1 MAKILV
7 AEDDK
12 DIRNLLVDI
21 LDDVGYEAPEAK
33 NGADAV
39 EQIQSSQP
47 DLLLLDL
54 MMPVM
59 DGFEVLNRL
68 RDNPETSDMPVVIL
82 SAVPSRKG
90 ELRAWRLGVR
100 HYIPKPFASERVHLS
115 VKIALREADE
125 AQTEAAL
132 AAGQTGVIQPAQI
145 TENQSA
151 TESSGA
157 AVDSSFIRTSHRA
170 LNELLGGGIVPG
182 SLVLIEGDTKSGK
195 SVISQNLVFD
205 ALQKGMGVQYF
216 TTGGSSKRLVKRM
229 HSIGLD
235 VSGHVREDR
244 LVVSEMTRPK
254 LQKSSWEINPGKI
267 LQSLMSE
274 MEDLP
279 SELDIIVLDDLTDQ
293 LDFASSVDADEFIT
307 DCRNLADNGK
317 TVILTTQSHSPEGE
331 KRDPTEEASDL
342 RMELEL
348 IKIVGTEGTLL
359 KLLKSSTVEIREDSQ
374 IAFKVAK
381 KVGIERL
388 DLTRTRN

>member
-244 LVVSEMTRPK
+244 LVVSEMTQPK

>member
-21 LDDVGYEAPEAK
+21 LDDVGYEASEAK

-68 RDNPETSDMPVVIL
+68 RDNPETRDMPVVIL

-244 LVVSEMTRPK
+244 LVVSEMTQPK

-317 TVILTTQSHSPEGE
+317 TVILTTQSHSLEGE

>member
-21 LDDVGYEAPEAK
+21 LDDVGYEASEAK

-68 RDNPETSDMPVVIL
+68 RDNPETRDMPVVIL

-244 LVVSEMTRPK
+244 LVVSEMTQPK

>member
-7 AEDDK
+7 AEDGK
-12 DIRNLLVDI
+12 DIRNLPVDI
-21 LDDVGYEAPEAK
+21 LDDVGYEASEAK

-68 RDNPETSDMPVVIL
+68 RDNPETRDMPVVIL

-244 LVVSEMTRPK
+244 LVVSEMTQPK

>member
-68 RDNPETSDMPVVIL
+68 RDNPETRDMPVVIL

-244 LVVSEMTRPK
+244 LVVSEMTQPK

>member
-21 LDDVGYEAPEAK
+21 LDDVGYEASEAK

-68 RDNPETSDMPVVIL
+68 RDNPETRDMPVVIL

-151 TESSGA
+151 IESSGA

-244 LVVSEMTRPK
+244 LVVSEMTQPK

>member
-151 TESSGA
+151 IESSGA

-244 LVVSEMTRPK
+244 LVVSEMTQPK

-317 TVILTTQSHSPEGE
+317 TVILTTQSHSLEGE

>member
-68 RDNPETSDMPVVIL
+68 RDNPETRDMPVVIL

-151 TESSGA
+151 IESSGA

-244 LVVSEMTRPK
+244 LVVSEMTQPK

-317 TVILTTQSHSPEGE
+317 TVILTTQSHSLEGE

>member
-7 AEDDK
+7 AEDGK
-12 DIRNLLVDI
+12 DIRNLPVDI

-244 LVVSEMTRPK
+244 LVVSEMTQPK
-254 LQKSSWEINPGKI
+254 LQKSS
-267 LQSLMSE
+267 
-274 MEDLP
+274 
-279 SELDIIVLDDLTDQ
+279 
-293 LDFASSVDADEFIT
+293 
-307 DCRNLADNGK
+307 
-317 TVILTTQSHSPEGE
+317 
-331 KRDPTEEASDL
+331 
-342 RMELEL
+342 
-348 IKIVGTEGTLL
+348 
-359 KLLKSSTVEIREDSQ
+359 
-374 IAFKVAK
+374 
-381 KVGIERL
+381 
-388 DLTRTRN
+388 

>member
-244 LVVSEMTRPK
+244 LVVSEMTQPK

-317 TVILTTQSHSPEGE
+317 TVILTTQSHSLEGE

>member
-7 AEDDK
+7 AEDGK
-12 DIRNLLVDI
+12 DIRNLPVDI
-21 LDDVGYEAPEAK
+21 LDDVGYEASEAK

-151 TESSGA
+151 IESSGA

-244 LVVSEMTRPK
+244 LVVSEMTQPK

-317 TVILTTQSHSPEGE
+317 TVILTTQSHSLEGE

>member
-68 RDNPETSDMPVVIL
+68 RDNPETRDMPVVIL

-244 LVVSEMTRPK
+244 LVVSEMTQPK

-317 TVILTTQSHSPEGE
+317 TVILTTQSHSLEGE

>member
-7 AEDDK
+7 AEDGK
-12 DIRNLLVDI
+12 DIRNLPVDI
-21 LDDVGYEAPEAK
+21 LDDVGYEASEAK

-47 DLLLLDL
+47 DLSLLDL

-68 RDNPETSDMPVVIL
+68 RDNPETRDMPVVIL

-151 TESSGA
+151 IESSGA

-244 LVVSEMTRPK
+244 LVVSEMTQPK

-317 TVILTTQSHSPEGE
+317 TVILTTQSHSLEGE